1 MKKITNRKK
10 IENQIVYF
18 CVKKAKEWGC
28 DLVTC
33 KQNTQQG
40 LWGEDMAKF
49 IQSKLGKDAIDEIRW
64 DDAANGKQVEFRHRF
79 GNPCVSLSYNRDKDR
94 EVLAEMELSDYDAEA
109 SSHTDNYCISQF
121 TVFSE
126 QGLELAKEL
135 QELWHKIKKTL

>member
-1 MKKITNRKK
+1 MGKITNRIK
-10 IENQIVYF
+10 IENQLVYF

-28 DLVTC
+28 NLVTC
-33 KQNTQQG
+33 EQNTKQG

-49 IQSKLGKDAIDEIRW
+49 IQSKFGEDAIDEIRW
-64 DDAANGKQVEFRHRF
+64 NDAANGKQIEFRHRF

>member
-1 MKKITNRKK
+1 
-10 IENQIVYF
+10 
-18 CVKKAKEWGC
+18 
-28 DLVTC
+28 
-33 KQNTQQG
+33 
-40 LWGEDMAKF
+40 MAKF

-94 EVLAEMELSDYDAEA
+94 EVFAEMELSDYDAEA